1 MYSLQG
7 ILHHTNNDKT
17 TAHGH
22 YYACVRTKG
31 DTWRRYSDQ
40 DVRTVGI
47 GSVVTKDVAILSYAR
62 RV

>member
-1 MYSLQG
+1 MYDLQG
-7 ILHHTNNDKT
+7 VLHHQNSGKT

-22 YYACVRTKG
+22 YFTCVRTEG

-40 DVRTVGI
+40 DVMTVGI
-47 GSVVTKDVAILSYAR
+47 GSVVTKDAAILSYAR